1 MAGKFTVVLRFDG
14 DGRAAGLSVH
24 RSQRER
30 ERERERARSG
40 VTLKLDA
47 PRVGEK
53 RVETG

>member
-30 ERERERARSG
+30 ERESKERSDFEAGRATRG
-40 VTLKLDA
+40 
-47 PRVGEK
+47 
-53 RVETG
+53 